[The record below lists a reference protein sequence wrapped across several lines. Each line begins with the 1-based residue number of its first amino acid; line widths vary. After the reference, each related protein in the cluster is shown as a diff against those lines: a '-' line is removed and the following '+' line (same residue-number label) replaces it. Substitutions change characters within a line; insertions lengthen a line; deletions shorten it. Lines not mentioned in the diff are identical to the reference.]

1 MGGTGLE
8 PVTCC
13 RPLLTRRQR
22 WLGSR
27 LPSGAMTNIDIVTSI
42 DQRLT
47 AARAEI
53 AQLEGAR
60 EALINGGAP
69 AATPKGRR
77 ASRKTTSSKTVRRGR
92 EVVPAG
98 KLTALLD
105 GSPGMSTSEL
115 AKATNGSPDQ
125 ILGLLRDLE
134 KADQIRRSGQRRGTR
149 WHLITD
155 EDRIAA
161 RAAEVAGQSKRRS
174 KKAA

>member
-1 MGGTGLE
+1 
-8 PVTCC
+8 
-13 RPLLTRRQR
+13 
-22 WLGSR
+22 
-27 LPSGAMTNIDIVTSI
+27 MTNSDIVTSI

-47 AARAEI
+47 EAKAEI

-60 EALINGGAP
+60 QALINGDTP
-69 AATPKGRR
+69 AAKPNARVVP
-77 ASRKTTSSKTVRRGR
+77 RKTTPRKTVRRGN

-105 GSPGMSTSEL
+105 GSAAMSTAEL
-115 AKATNGSPDQ
+115 AKATNGRPDQ
-125 ILGLLRDLE
+125 ILSLLRELE
-134 KADQIRRSGQRRGTR
+134 KADQIRRSGERRGTR

-161 RAAEVAGQSKRRS
+161 RAAEIAGQSKRRS